1 MKAKTVI
8 LLLFFGW
15 LMASCGRSDEVSPYL
30 TAILDADTTAN
41 KWDNP
46 GVTPPDGGCVP
57 MRIRLGQPLGKL
69 FNDLNAAHLVHA
81 RKGGIAPVRHT
92 EEVWEQSEGLVE
104 VASNRFFY
112 VDELSHSYPYLK
124 PHAADLLMEIGRR
137 FNEALA
143 ARGGGAYR
151 IKVTSILRT
160 PLSVGRLRKVNRN
173 ATGES
178 AHQYA
183 TTFDISYS
191 KFICDDAS
199 ATHRTFEDLKNLLAE
214 VLVGLR
220 NEGRCLVK
228 HERHQS
234 CFHITATVPT
244 INSPYNETD
253 SL

>member
-1 MKAKTVI
+1 MKAKLVI
-8 LLLFFGW
+8 LLFACW
-15 LMASCGRSDEVSPYL
+15 LASSCGRSNEVSPHL
-30 TAILDADTTAN
+30 TAILEADTTSN
-41 KWDNP
+41 KWDVP
-46 GVTPPDGGCVP
+46 GDTPPDGGCVP
-57 MRIRLGQPLGKL
+57 LRIRLSQPLGKL
-69 FNDLNAAHLVHA
+69 FNDLNAAHLVQA
-81 RKGGIAPVRHT
+81 RKGGIRPVRHS
-92 EEVWEQSEGLVE
+92 EEVWEQGEGLVQ
-104 VASNRFFY
+104 VSSNSYYY
-112 VDELSHSYPYLK
+112 VDELNHSYPYLK

-160 PLSVGRLRKVNRN
+160 PLSVGRLRRVNRN

-220 NEGRCLVK
+220 DEGRCLVK
-228 HERHQS
+228 HEQRQS

-244 INSPYNETD
+244 LNMPYNETD

>member
-1 MKAKTVI
+1 MKAKTAI
-8 LLLFFGW
+8 LLLVCW
-15 LMASCGRSDEVSPYL
+15 LAAACGRNDEVSPHL
-30 TAILDADTTAN
+30 TAILETDTVVN
-41 KWDNP
+41 VWDNP
-46 GVTPPDGGCVP
+46 GTTPPDAGCVP
-57 MRIRLGQPLGKL
+57 IRIRLAKPLGKL
-69 FNDLNAAHLVHA
+69 FNDLNPAHLEHA
-81 RKGGIAPVRHT
+81 RKGGIVPVRHT
-92 EEVWEQSEGLVE
+92 GEVWEQGEGLVE
-104 VASNRFFY
+104 VSSNRFFY
-112 VDELSHSYPYLK
+112 VDELNHSYPYLK

-160 PLSVGRLRKVNRN
+160 PLSVGRLRRVNRN

-199 ATHRTFEDLKNLLAE
+199 AIHRTFEDLKNLLAE

-220 NEGRCLVK
+220 DEGRCLVK
-228 HERHQS
+228 HERNQS

-244 INSPYNETD
+244 ITSPYNETD